1 MTQVDSVFSF
11 GEISEEC
18 VLEMLSGLDV
28 HKAPGVDG
36 LSAEW
41 DQF

>member
-1 MTQVDSVFSF
+1 MTQVNSVFSF
-11 GEISEEC
+11 GKISEEC